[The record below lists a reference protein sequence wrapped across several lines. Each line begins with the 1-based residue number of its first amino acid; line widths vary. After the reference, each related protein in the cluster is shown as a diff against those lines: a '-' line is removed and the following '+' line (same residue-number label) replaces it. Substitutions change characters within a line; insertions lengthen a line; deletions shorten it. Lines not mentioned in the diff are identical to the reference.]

1 MTRQE
6 ALDFIATSEATH
18 FRYGDLSYSTGRQE
32 AIEDIRNMDEDSFN
46 DGEIYED
53 DNVPVIGQ

>member
-6 ALDFIATSEATH
+6 AIEFIQNSEATH
-18 FRYGDLSYSTGRQE
+18 FRYGDLAYSTSRQE

-46 DGEIYED
+46 DGEVYED
-53 DNVPVIGQ
+53 DDFPVIGQ

>member
-6 ALDFIATSEATH
+6 ALEFIATSDAQS
-18 FRYGDLSYSTGRQE
+18 FRYGDLSYSTGRHE
-32 AIEDIRNMDEDSFN
+32 SIDDIRDMDEDAWG

-53 DNVPVIGQ
+53 DDNPVIGQ